1 LTAVC
6 ARCGGTG
13 FEIVERDGREFAQ
26 PCSCRRPAGQDRS
39 VLSFLANCRIP
50 PRYEHC
56 SIEHFEAGNESLEAA
71 RDRAKTYCRDY
82 PYLGQDEG
90 LGLLMTGR
98 SGLGKTHLAVAV
110 LRELW
115 TTKGARGQ
123 FWDFHE
129 LIREIRNSYNEET
142 RTTELQVLEPVMG
155 ADILLLDDLGAWK
168 MTDWMLDTL
177 FFVLNSRYLAKRS
190 TLITTNF
197 PDATP
202 ESVAGDRSN
211 RRGEYLVERIGA
223 PLRSRLM
230 EMCLIIHMDGPDFRQ
245 IRQDGRD
252 PKGSG
257 RGRAA
262 WPDPPPPPPRP
273 RFGG

>member
-1 LTAVC
+1 LSPAC
-6 ARCGGTG
+6 ERCGGTG
-13 FEIVERDGREFAQ
+13 FEIVDREGREFAQ
-26 PCSCRRPAGQDRS
+26 PCACRGPVTQDRTPGA
-39 VLSFLANCRIP
+39 FLRACRIP

-56 SIEHFEAGNESLEAA
+56 SLESFEAGNESLEAA
-71 RDRAKTYCRDY
+71 RDRATAYCGGY
-82 PYLGQDEG
+82 PYLDRDEG

-115 TTKGARGQ
+115 MKKGARGQ

-142 RTTELQVLEPVMG
+142 RTTELQVLEPVTG

-177 FFVLNSRYLAKRS
+177 FFILNSRYLAKRS

-202 ESVAGDRSN
+202 ESAASDRSN
-211 RRGEYLVERIGA
+211 RRAEYLVERIGA

-230 EMCLIIHMDGPDFRQ
+230 EMCLIIPMDGPDFRQ

-252 PKGSG
+252 PGASG
-257 RGRAA
+257 RRQGNR
-262 WPDPPPPPPRP
+262 PETPPPPRP